1 MLYLVLALFGCGGG
15 GDGEDT
21 YETELRY
28 DGSIEPAI
36 VTTTNALP
44 YVKEFFGGYDTVEE
58 SLDTTPKSIS
68 SISGNIIALSQ
79 ASNDLSAI
87 LPNTQQNLDLVSDCN
102 VSGSLNIRGSVN
114 SDSTGEFTLA
124 YEQCDNGD
132 FLFDGIIYLTLI
144 SYDGINGM
152 ISEAS
157 LSFDF
162 LHAKGDFGDISSQGS
177 IQMLRDID
185 EISEVTKS
193 NIVFHDN
200 LTQQYSKVENLV
212 IKLLSD
218 SFTSPSMVQASFN
231 GKLYNQD
238 EGYVFVT
245 TESPLLYNNPATQYP
260 YAGGPLVM
268 TDINYCKLWVRPLS
282 ELELLIEVDFDG
294 DGLYDASVA
303 TDWLVMDD
311 EFIDRNTVPVADAGD
326 DLSSA
331 VGDIAELD
339 GTNSQDADGDLL
351 SYNWSIIEMPDGS
364 NSASLTDSTLAVAHF
379 TADIPGTYTISL
391 LVNDG
396 IDSSAPSTVLV
407 NAYDLQALDFQVIDA
422 EYSQRHDSIVMVS
435 DTPPA
440 LHIHNVQTNTTQT
453 LPLPFTPTSVSVSP
467 YGWRAAVGHDGNITI
482 VDLVTPALLDD
493 LTVNTDVFDVVMSEY
508 GYVYAFPE
516 NEEPA
521 YIHAIE
527 IATGIETLHTGQS
540 INAGTKAKLSHNDR
554 VIYGANNLD
563 IEKYSIEDG
572 TPVYL
577 YDSPYTDEFAICG
590 DLWLAEYGKTI
601 FTKCGHVFRASI
613 IKDLD
618 MTYRGTLETANSML
632 LHADHSAEADRV
644 AVLLEADASTIENPL
659 ADTQVHI
666 FDSSYLT
673 PHNII
678 QIPQQESNGLSYPL
692 HGRYVFYTE
701 SGQHVVLIVQGDPV
715 AGLSDDFF
723 VVRF

>member
-1 MLYLVLALFGCGGG
+1 LVLALFGCGGG

-152 ISEAS
+152 ITEAS

>member
-1 MLYLVLALFGCGGG
+1 VLALFGCGGG

-152 ISEAS
+152 ITEAS

>member
-1 MLYLVLALFGCGGG
+1 
-15 GDGEDT
+15 
-21 YETELRY
+21 
-28 DGSIEPAI
+28 
-36 VTTTNALP
+36 
-44 YVKEFFGGYDTVEE
+44 
-58 SLDTTPKSIS
+58 
-68 SISGNIIALSQ
+68 
-79 ASNDLSAI
+79 
-87 LPNTQQNLDLVSDCN
+87 
-102 VSGSLNIRGSVN
+102 
-114 SDSTGEFTLA
+114 
-124 YEQCDNGD
+124 
-132 FLFDGIIYLTLI
+132 
-144 SYDGINGM
+144 M
-152 ISEAS
+152 ITEAS

-177 IQMLRDID
+177 IQMLRDSD
-185 EISEVTKS
+185 EVSEVTKS

-326 DLSSA
+326 DLSS
-331 VGDIAELD
+331 
-339 GTNSQDADGDLL
+339 ADGDLL